1 MSENDL
7 THDNDLSSE
16 RESVVV
22 IVKGREKTEQPSS
35 EGIML
40 EKVETSRKKL
50 KKQKLRKKPQS
61 NFLQILEIF
70 FKEFKIFIE
79 LVKTK
84 ILESK
89 NEVYTNRYSKR
100 TLELIHFVI
109 HEKQYLEA
117 IKN

>member
-50 KKQKLRKKPQS
+50 KK
-61 NFLQILEIF
+61 
-70 FKEFKIFIE
+70 
-79 LVKTK
+79 
-84 ILESK
+84 
-89 NEVYTNRYSKR
+89 
-100 TLELIHFVI
+100 
-109 HEKQYLEA
+109 
-117 IKN
+117 